1 MSATATE
8 ASVVKGI
15 AVTVGEVD
23 LSNLILGLPDLS
35 RGEPEKV
42 EATTLN
48 DESRVYVPGIRD
60 LGDSL
65 AIDCVYTAEKFGAL
79 LDLEDGA
86 AKKVSIKFKQDNL
99 TFSFSASVSVAY
111 VASEVGGLRK
121 MTVNLTPASM
131 ITVAKGTVPG
141 VLTTKSK
148 TTEGVK

>member
-65 AIDCVYTAEKFGAL
+65 AIDCVYTAEKFGVL